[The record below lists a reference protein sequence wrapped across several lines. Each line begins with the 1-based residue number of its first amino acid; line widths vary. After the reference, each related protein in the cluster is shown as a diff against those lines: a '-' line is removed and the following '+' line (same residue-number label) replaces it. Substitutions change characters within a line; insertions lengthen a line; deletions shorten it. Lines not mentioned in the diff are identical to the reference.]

1 MPTSEGSTPPTS
13 IICNK
18 EMFYFS
24 VPRCKYASSR
34 GTKCPGSKP
43 QQTLFIE
50 DVIVKLWR
58 EITRPA
64 VETQMLAG

>member
-1 MPTSEGSTPPTS
+1 MNPWYGSQFPTAQESIEKLGSSEH
-13 IICNK
+13 K
-18 EMFYFS
+18 E
-24 VPRCKYASSR
+24 
-34 GTKCPGSKP
+34 
-43 QQTLFIE
+43 TLFIE